1 MNGEPRPPGR
11 RLARMAL
18 ASTVRHQAQLV
29 KTLASGLPGVPGLA
43 KQVLPDFTGEAGSQ
57 LRAPSTRFGDKVTAD
72 RAFDGTVIELDDVA
86 AVRNLVEGATVND
99 VILSIVGGALRRYLR
114 THGEL
119 PDMSLLSAVPV
130 SLRAEG
136 DTTPGNQVSVM
147 ALSLHTDVAD
157 PVERLVAIHASAV
170 GARRVADA
178 LGPTHLADAAAHVPP
193 AVAAVGTRLIARLG
207 LNQQARRLFNTTV
220 TNVPGPRAPQ
230 LRLRSPPGRSLRVG
244 PRARRRRPLPRRHGR
259 RAAHLLVGHV
269 MWSDAARPGV
279 LPTVP

>member
-1 MNGEPRPPGR
+1 
-11 RLARMAL
+11 MAL

-29 KTLASGLPGVPGLA
+29 KTLASGLPGVAGLA
-43 KQVLPDFTGEAGSQ
+43 KEVLPDLTGEAGSQ

-72 RAFDGTVIELDDVA
+72 RAFDGTAIELDDVA

-99 VILSIVGGALRRYLR
+99 VILSIVGGAVRRYLG

-119 PDMSLLSAVPV
+119 PDISLLSAVPV
-130 SLRAEG
+130 SLRVEG

-157 PVERLVAIHASAV
+157 PVERLAAIHASAV

-178 LGPTHLADAAAHVPP
+178 LGTTHLADAAAHVPAAM
-193 AVAAVGTRLIARLG
+193 AVVGTRLVARLG

-220 TNVPGPRAPQ
+220 TNLPGPRAPSYACGA
-230 LRLRSPPGRSLRVG
+230 RLVAHFGLGPVLDGVG
-244 PRARRRRPLPRRHGR
+244 LFHAVMGVERRLFLSVTSCGAMLPDPVFYRQCLDESIAEHT
-259 RAAHLLVGHV
+259 AA
-269 MWSDAARPGV
+269 AP
-279 LPTVP
+279 